1 MTSQKLR
8 RGPTSLCTIWKL
20 PRKQMQIQKGGG
32 NKKHVGC
39 ISQGS
44 LYLWHTHDKE
54 HNR

>member
-8 RGPTSLCTIWKL
+8 GDPEYHLNPL
-20 PRKQMQIQKGGG
+20 RKQMLSWKGGG
-32 NKKHVGC
+32 NKKHVGY